1 MRLVRRILGANNR
14 TALLLTLFAFVLC
27 LLKFSHAQEKPIQQ
41 GEREMA
47 RAMLNEIRQDLVK
60 NYYDPKFQGFDVQAR
75 FKEADDRIKQ
85 ATSLNQALGTVAWAL
100 EGLHDSHTFFI
111 PPPRPYRLD
120 YGWQAAMIGDKC
132 FVIAVRPGSDADQKE
147 LRPGDLIET
156 INRIAPSREN
166 FWSLN
171 YLLKILRPQPGF
183 ELVTVNP
190 AGNRR
195 TVAVAAKIQQG
206 KTISHYTAADF
217 GNDVRE
223 AESAFKRNQ
232 RRSYVVGND
241 VIIWKLPSF
250 EFDEKG
256 VDAMFAE
263 SSKYKGMVLDL
274 RQDPGGFELSV
285 LHMIGSLFDHDVNV
299 GSSQIR
305 KGSEPLIAKSRGDKA
320 YKGKFVVLID
330 SGSASA
336 SEILARVVQMEK
348 RGPVIGDTSSG
359 SVMSARV
366 FPHVF
371 GMDTI
376 VPYAAEVSAAN
387 IIMQD
392 GKSLEKGGV
401 VPDETILPT
410 GADLA
415 GSRDPVL
422 SRAVTLAGATISP
435 EDAGKLFP
443 IEWPKI

>member
-1 MRLVRRILGANNR
+1 VKRIPVANSRRALVLAFF
-14 TALLLTLFAFVLC
+14 ALVVC
-27 LLKFSHAQEKPIQQ
+27 LLKFTQAQEKPIQQ

-47 RAMLNEIRQDLVK
+47 RAMLNEIRQDLAK
-60 NYYDPKFQGFDVQAR
+60 NYYDPKFQGLDVQAR

-111 PPPRPYRLD
+111 PPPRPFRLD

-147 LRPGDLIET
+147 LRPGDLVET

-171 YLLKILRPQPGF
+171 YILKILRPQPGF
-183 ELVTVNP
+183 ELVVVNP

-206 KTISHYTAADF
+206 KITAHYTAADF

-241 VIIWKLPSF
+241 VIVWKLPSF
-250 EFDEKG
+250 ELDEKG

-285 LHMIGSLFDHDVNV
+285 LHMIGSLFDHDVKV
-299 GSSQIR
+299 GSSQTR
-305 KGSEPLIAKSRGDKA
+305 KGLEPLVAKSRGDRA
-320 YKGKFVVLID
+320 YKGKFVLLID
-330 SGSASA
+330 SASASA

-366 FPHVF
+366 YSHVF
-371 GMDTI
+371 GIDTI
-376 VPYAAEVSAAN
+376 VSYAAEISAAN
-387 IIMQD
+387 LIMAD
-392 GKSLEKGGV
+392 GKSLEKSGV

-415 GSRDPVL
+415 ASRDPVL
-422 SRAVTLAGATISP
+422 SRAVTLAGASISP

-443 IEWPKI
+443 VEWPKL

>member
-1 MRLVRRILGANNR
+1 MKTNR
-14 TALLLTLFAFVLC
+14 TALLLACSAVLLC
-27 LLKFSHAQEKPIQQ
+27 LLKFSYAQEKPIQQ

-47 RAMLNEIRQDLVK
+47 RAMLNEIRQDLQK

-111 PPPRPYRLD
+111 PPPRPYKVD
-120 YGWQAAMIGDKC
+120 YGWQAEMIGDKC

-147 LRPGDLIET
+147 LRPGDQIELF
-156 INRIAPSREN
+156 NRIAPTRDN

-171 YLLKILRPQPGF
+171 FVLKVLRPQPGF
-183 ELVTVNP
+183 ELVVVNP

-206 KTISHYTAADF
+206 KTIANYTSADF
-217 GNDVRE
+217 GNDVRD
-223 AESAFKRNQ
+223 AQSAFKRIQ
-232 RRSYVVGND
+232 RRSYAVGND
-241 VIIWKLPSF
+241 VVIWKLPSF
-250 EFDEKG
+250 ELGEKG

-263 SSKYKGMVLDL
+263 SSKYKGIVLDL
-274 RQDPGGFELSV
+274 RQDPGGFEMSV
-285 LHMIGSLFDHDVNV
+285 LHMIGNLFDHDVKV
-299 GSSQIR
+299 GVSQTR
-305 KGSEPLIAKSRGDKA
+305 KGSDPLVAKSRGDKA

-336 SEILARVVQMEK
+336 SEILARVVQMEQ

-359 SVMSARV
+359 SVMSAKI
-366 FPHVF
+366 FPHIF

-376 VPYAAEVSAAN
+376 TSYAAEVSAAN
-387 IIMQD
+387 LIMTD
-392 GKSLEKGGV
+392 GKSLEKNGV

-415 GSRDPVL
+415 NSRDPVL
-422 SRAVTLAGATISP
+422 SRAVTFAGASISP

-443 IEWPKI
+443 VEWPKM

>member
-1 MRLVRRILGANNR
+1 MKSSPALTNR
-14 TALLLTLFAFVLC
+14 AVLIFALFVLFG
-27 LLKFSHAQEKPIQQ
+27 LLKLAHAQEKPIQQ

-147 LRPGDLIET
+147 LRPGDQIEM
-156 INRIAPSREN
+156 INKIAPSRDN

-171 YLLKILRPQPGF
+171 YILKILRPQPGF
-183 ELVTVNP
+183 ELVVVNP

-195 TVAVAAKIQQG
+195 TVAIATKIQQG
-206 KTISHYTAADF
+206 KITSHYTAADF

-223 AESAFKRNQ
+223 AQSSFKRSR
-232 RRSYVVGND
+232 RRSYDVGGD

-250 EFDEKG
+250 ELDEKG
-256 VDAMFAE
+256 VEAMFAE
-263 SSKYKGMVLDL
+263 SSKYKGIVLDL
-274 RQDPGGFELSV
+274 RQDPGGFELAV
-285 LHMIGSLFDHDVNV
+285 LRMIGSLFNHDINV
-299 GSSQIR
+299 GSSQTR

-320 YKGKFVVLID
+320 YNGKFVLLID

-336 SEILARVVQMEK
+336 SEILARVVQTEK

-366 FPHVF
+366 YPHIF

-376 VPYAAEVSAAN
+376 VSYAAEISGAN
-387 IIMQD
+387 LIMQD
-392 GKSLEKGGV
+392 GKSLEKSGV
-401 VPDETILPT
+401 VPDEIILPT
-410 GADLA
+410 AEDLA
-415 GSRDPVL
+415 SGRDPVL
-422 SRAVTLAGATISP
+422 SRAVTLAGASISP
-435 EDAGKLFP
+435 EEAGKLFP
-443 IEWPKI
+443 VEWPKI